1 MTTTEKE
8 KLLNLEDYQGG
19 SREVWN
25 KVFGNSATCSTAAA
39 TAAKEVT
46 LGSTFN
52 LVAGATLLVKFTNGI
67 SVASSTLA
75 VTHTPLG
82 SSTATTETAKPI
94 YLNGAALEANVIPAG
109 ATIILRYNGTQF
121 DVIGGAGSGET
132 EVEIGQT
139 TPTEDVKLFVD
150 TTADPAS
157 SINVYNTTQVDNL
170 LSGKND
176 TLSFTQVS
184 GKSYYELTW

>member
-1 MTTTEKE
+1 MTDTQKSSTTT
-8 KLLNLEDYQGG
+8 LEVVQGHT
-19 SREVWN
+19 RVLAN
-25 KVFGNSATCSTAAA
+25 KGIINEGTCSTAAS
-39 TAAKEVT
+39 TAAKAVT
-46 LGSTFN
+46 LGNTFN
-52 LVAGATLLVKFTNGI
+52 LVTGATMLVKFTNGI

-94 YLNGAALEANVIPAG
+94 YLNGAALEANIIPAG